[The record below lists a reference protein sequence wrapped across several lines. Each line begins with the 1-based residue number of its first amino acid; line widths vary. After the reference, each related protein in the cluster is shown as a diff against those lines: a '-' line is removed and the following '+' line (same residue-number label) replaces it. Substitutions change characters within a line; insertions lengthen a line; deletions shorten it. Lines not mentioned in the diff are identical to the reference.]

1 MSHNVRITDNLWPLL
16 AAEAG
21 KRVTTP
27 SRLVDLAV
35 RRELGLEPPRVTLA
49 QQVSHSQ
56 EKGGED
62 EQDQ

>member
-1 MSHNVRITDNLWPLL
+1 MSHNVRISDNLWPLL

-35 RRELGLEPPRVTLA
+35 RRELGFEPSGVNLD
-49 QQVSHSQ
+49 
-56 EKGGED
+56 KGGD
-62 EQDQ
+62 NAQNQ